1 MNNFIVTLGH
11 TLRIMVNMMLIMI
24 RNPGPTLAVATLA
37 TGVSAYQVS
46 GGQPWTSAV
55 FDYTALAWLSWIAL
69 RWGYHHFLK

>member
-24 RNPGPTLAVATLA
+24 RNPEPTLAVATLA

-46 GGQPWTSAV
+46 GGATLDLGGV
-55 FDYTALAWLSWIAL
+55 
-69 RWGYHHFLK
+69 